1 MRPLPSA
8 CPVMG
13 RMLAATFAVLA
24 IAPTAASAQV
34 PQAPLSLD
42 PFAPQNKPSA
52 APPASLDSLK
62 QRDKELEALRTEQRK
77 TLEKE
82 AKLKREIE
90 LMGDDRRKFNQ
101 QIIATTARVAAVED
115 RIAKTQAR
123 IEPLDEREE
132 ALRGSLQQ
140 RRNLISE
147 LLAALQRVG

>member
-8 CPVMG
+8 SPVMG
-13 RMLAATFAVLA
+13 RMLAATF
-24 IAPTAASAQV
+24 PTRPMGPMPCSA
-34 PQAPLSLD
+34 QAPLALD
-42 PFAPQNKPSA
+42 PFAPQNNPSA

-101 QIIATTARVAAVED
+101 QIIDTAARVAVVE
-115 RIAKTQAR
+115 
-123 IEPLDEREE
+123 E
-132 ALRGSLQQ
+132 
-140 RRNLISE
+140 
-147 LLAALQRVG
+147 